1 MAYAG
6 RARVGGQLVIE
17 LVDCLGPMLPVAD
30 FDDPAALAAR
40 LELRA
45 HHSPDEDKMV
55 ARFMQRLA
63 LAFERNE

>member
-1 MAYAG
+1 M
-6 RARVGGQLVIE
+6 E
-17 LVDCLGPMLPVAD
+17 PPV
-30 FDDPAALAAR
+30 LAAKIEQRVAVR

-63 LAFERNE
+63 LTFERNE